1 MSLPQMSTE
10 GDYKCVIQTDT
21 DGVLNVPADP
31 SETSSGD
38 QSITCTV
45 PLVSNFDKIVE
56 LR

>member
-1 MSLPQMSTE
+1 MSPQMSTE

-45 PLVSNFDKIVE
+45 PLVSNFYKTLE
-56 LR
+56 LW